1 MKKEYNFSPAS
12 FIFSLVLRLTF
23 WYEAEKIS
31 GNWSAMLSHS
41 LLLLQF
47 AVCGY
52 ICDRVYVF
60 CIFVA
65 VCDARSAKDPT
76 RVSRE
81 YAIRAAS
88 LSLSL
93 TMYLFFSVSLPS
105 GISREPY
112 TRRIRAQNHVWR
124 RPHKYTRSLRCLCC
138 RLLCASTRNK
148 VDK

>member
-1 MKKEYNFSPAS
+1 
-12 FIFSLVLRLTF
+12 
-23 WYEAEKIS
+23 
-31 GNWSAMLSHS
+31 MLSHS

-93 TMYLFFSVSLPS
+93 SLCIYFSLYLFLLAFPENHTHVVSV
-105 GISREPY
+105 
-112 TRRIRAQNHVWR
+112 
-124 RPHKYTRSLRCLCC
+124 HKITSDDDHTNTQGAYVVCAAGCC
-138 RLLCASTRNK
+138 ALQLVTK
-148 VDK
+148 